1 MASNIYQDIED
12 AVKTKLAADT
22 WFQSTANVRTLQ
34 VDVPETPAPVIDYT
48 DLFPDGALP
57 AVAIIANIDESKIG
71 TDVIGEQ
78 CFEVPVKIFGVV
90 KNSRKYAARNS
101 AHALAWE
108 IGRVLS
114 ACRDSQHSLALAGNG
129 NFVKGITSSVD
140 VRLAESKRRYYG
152 LVEVNATVVAI
163 RSH

>member
-1 MASNIYQDIED
+1 MANIYQDIED
-12 AVKTKLAADT
+12 AVRAKLAADA
-22 WFQSTANVRTLQ
+22 WFGNAANVRTLQ

-57 AVAIIANIDESKIG
+57 AVAIIANIDESKVG

-78 CFEVPVKIFGVV
+78 SFEVTVKVLGVV
-90 KNSRKYAARNS
+90 KNSRKYAARNA
-101 AHALAWE
+101 AHAMAWE

-129 NFVKGITSSVD
+129 NFVKDITSAVD

-163 RSH
+163 RSY